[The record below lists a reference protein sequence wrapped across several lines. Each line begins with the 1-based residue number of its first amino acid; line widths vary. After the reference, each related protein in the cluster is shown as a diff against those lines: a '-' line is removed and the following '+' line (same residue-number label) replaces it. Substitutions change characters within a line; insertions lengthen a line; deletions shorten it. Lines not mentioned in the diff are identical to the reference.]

1 MRLDQLLVD
10 RGFFSS
16 RNRAKSEIMMGNIIV
31 DHEKI
36 TKAGKRFN
44 FDVSVTV
51 KNKSIPFVSR
61 GALKLKGALESF
73 HIMLEG
79 SICIDLGAST
89 GGFTEIMLL
98 NGAKR
103 VYSVDVGY
111 GQLHWKLRKDSRVVV
126 MERTNAR
133 HLKNEAFS
141 QPVNFISGDLSFISL
156 RHILPVISTIL
167 EKKGAAVL
175 LIKPQFELER
185 EKNEKGI
192 VKDSGFR
199 LEAVRRVLSY
209 CGECGMKAI
218 DMVKS
223 SVKGTKGNQEYLIH
237 VVYNRDER
245 EAIGEDM
252 IKKTVMY

>member
-1 MRLDQLLVD
+1 
-10 RGFFSS
+10 
-16 RNRAKSEIMMGNIIV
+16 MMGNIMV
-31 DHEKI
+31 NQEKI
-36 TKAGKRFN
+36 TKAGKRFDY
-44 FDVSVTV
+44 DVTVTV

-73 HIMLEG
+73 HINLEG
-79 SICIDLGAST
+79 AVCVDLGAST

-98 NGAKR
+98 NGASR
-103 VYSVDVGY
+103 VFSVDVGY
-111 GQLHWKLRKDSRVVV
+111 GQLDWKLRNDSRVVV

-133 HLKNEAFS
+133 HLKREAFS
-141 QPVNFISGDLSFISL
+141 QPVTFISGDLSFISL

-167 EKKGAAVL
+167 EKEGAAVL

-192 VKDSGFR
+192 VRENGYR
-199 LEAVRRVLSY
+199 VEAVRRVLSY
-209 CGECGMKAI
+209 CGENDLKAVN
-218 DMVKS
+218 MVKS

-245 EAIGEDM
+245 EAIGEDE